1 MAAASIAPPEQALVQ
16 PLESG
21 DSLGAVEFLRRYE
34 AMPGVKK
41 AELIEGTVYMPS
53 RVRMAHGASDS
64 LIQGWLG
71 SYAAR
76 SPGTQAAANVTVRLD
91 PENVPQPD
99 ALLRILPEC
108 GGQTRLDSAG
118 YLFGPPELI
127 VEIAASSV
135 AIDLHDKLR
144 AYRRAGVREYLVWR
158 TLDRQFDWFVL
169 DRDDYRPN
177 APASQGVL
185 RSPHFPGLALA
196 LDALLDHDSAKVLDV
211 LQTEME
217 GSAHAAFVAQLAAGG
232 VQPADA

>member
-1 MAAASIAPPEQALVQ
+1 MQALVQ

-21 DSLGAVEFLRRYE
+21 DSLGAIEFLRRYE

-41 AELIEGTVYMPS
+41 AELVEGTVYMPS
-53 RVRMAHGASDS
+53 PVRLAHGAPDT
-64 LIQGWLG
+64 LIQTWLG

-76 SPGTQAAANVTVRLD
+76 TPGTQAAANVTVRLD

-108 GGQTRLDSAG
+108 GGQTRLDAAG

-127 VEIAASSV
+127 VEVVASSV

-158 TLDRQFDWFVL
+158 TLDCQLDWFVL
-169 DRDDYRPN
+169 DQDEYRSN
-177 APASQGVL
+177 APDSQDVL
-185 RSPHFPGLALA
+185 RSPHFSGLALKV
-196 LDALLDHDSAKVLDV
+196 DALLDHDSAKVLDV
-211 LQTEME
+211 LQTNLQ
-217 GSAHAAFVAQLAAGG
+217 GPAPAAFVAHLAAGRVESAG
-232 VQPADA
+232 PAHR